1 MALGALSL
9 VDSNGVILSSGS
21 AMQPVNANAGSQLKT
36 MSTADTM
43 KEVFFDI
50 RDGISKLGSVFSDKI
65 SGLNKHLAFRLDKLN
80 TTMTTIGKIAV
91 KDLGLEQK
99 TFAQLRE
106 TEAEEERRRS
116 VGDQDDPTNGEGK
129 GSLTNSFKD
138 KFGSLID
145 KLTPKTQL
153 GKIGLAGLALAG
165 VVTGIGQIEDAF
177 AGTAK
182 FIKEKVAPKAK
193 IAMTEIKKDFAS
205 MKDNFFGKD
214 GFFPIIGSG
223 ISSVIDGINEGDKDK
238 IFGGLKTTFVD
249 GGVKLIAALG
259 ESSVGALDTVLKTMG
274 FDVDLDSTQK
284 WFKDLPDN
292 IDGYVRTMLDTVTGV
307 MDEVKETYNK
317 EGFIA
322 ATKVGALGLFDNTTA
337 LAANFLAEASGAIA
351 GHFGDEDAAKKL
363 KALDFSSDKFMQ
375 SIKDLGNMIY
385 NPDTGAIL
393 GMDFPSIS
401 NFLPTLQDIA
411 DSIIMSLPKY
421 LRPDTIGEKIFET
434 KQKIQKQKDQIAEG
448 DMRGGYS
455 GLTKRTEI
463 IKDLELELKDLE
475 STLPEGYKVD
485 INNMNT
491 TGGSSIESGTK
502 LKSVAEI
509 RSTTG
514 APPNITIMKGGDTKA
529 DKTSVYQ
536 GDNIHFSKR
545 INGLG
550 TADAVLEQ
558 IK

>member
-9 VDSNGVILSSGS
+9 VDSGGVVLSSGS
-21 AMQPVNANAGSQLKT
+21 AMQPVNANTGSQLQK
-36 MSTADTM
+36 MSPIDSM

-50 RDGISKLGSVFSDKI
+50 RDGISNLGSIFSDKI
-65 SGLNKHLAFRLDKLN
+65 SGLNKHLAFRLETLN
-80 TTMTTIGKIAV
+80 MTMSQIGDIAV
-91 KDLGLEQK
+91 KDLGLEQVQTNIAK
-99 TFAQLRE
+99 E
-106 TEAEEERRRS
+106 NEIEEERRRS
-116 VGDQDDPTNGEGK
+116 VGDQGDPTDEGK
-129 GSLTNSFKD
+129 GLLTNSFKD

-145 KLTPKTQL
+145 KLTPKTTI
-153 GKIGLAGLALAG
+153 GKITLAGLALAG
-165 VVTGIGQIEDAF
+165 VVAGIGQIEGAF
-177 AGTAK
+177 SGLAK
-182 FIKEKVAPKAK
+182 VVKEKIVPRVK
-193 IAMTEIKKDFAS
+193 IAMTEIKKDLISA
-205 MKDNFFGKD
+205 KENFFGKD

-223 ISSVIDGINEGDKDK
+223 LSDIIDGINQGDKDK

-259 ESSVGALDTVLKTMG
+259 ESSIGGLDTILKTIG

-363 KALDFSSDKFMQ
+363 KALDFRSDKFMQ

-529 DKTSVYQ
+529 DKTNVYQ

>member
-9 VDSNGVILSSGS
+9 VDSSGVVLDSGS
-21 AMQPVNANAGSQLKT
+21 AMQPVGANTGSQLQT
-36 MSTADTM
+36 MSSSDTM

-50 RDGISKLGSVFSDKI
+50 RDGISNLGSIFSDKI
-65 SGLNKHLAFRLDKLN
+65 SGLNKHLAFRLETLN
-80 TTMTTIGKIAV
+80 NTMSKIGNIAA
-91 KDLGLEQK
+91 KDLGLEQVQTNIAIENEK
-99 TFAQLRE
+99 DE
-106 TEAEEERRRS
+106 
-116 VGDQDDPTNGEGK
+116 DQDDSLSGGDETKDEGT
-129 GSLTNSFKD
+129 GLLTRSFKD
-138 KFGSLID
+138 SFANLLD
-145 KLTPKTQL
+145 KLTPKTTL

-165 VVTGIGQIEDAF
+165 IVTGIAQIEGAIG
-177 AGTAK
+177 GTAK
-182 FIKEKVAPKAK
+182 FLKEKVGPKVK

-205 MKDNFFGKD
+205 MTDNFFGKD

-249 GGVKLIAALG
+249 GGVKLVAALG
-259 ESSVGALDTVLKTMG
+259 EATVGGLDTVLKTIG

-292 IDGYVRTMLDTVTGV
+292 IDGYVRNILDTATGV

-322 ATKVGALGLFDNTTA
+322 ATKVGATGLFDNTVA
-337 LAANFLAEASGAIA
+337 LAGNFLADASGAIA
-351 GHFGDEDAAKKL
+351 GHFGDEEAAKKL
-363 KALDFSSDKFMQ
+363 KALDFSSDKFME
-375 SIKDLGNMIY
+375 SITDLGKMIY

-393 GMDFPSIS
+393 GMNFPNLS
-401 NFLPTLQDIA
+401 NLLPTLQQIA

-463 IKDLELELKDLE
+463 IKDLEAELRDLE
-475 STLPEGYKVD
+475 STLPENYKVD
-485 INNMNT
+485 IKKIDT
-491 TGGSSIESGTK
+491 SGGSSIESGTK
-502 LKSVAEI
+502 LKSIAEI
-509 RSTTG
+509 RATTG

-529 DKTSVYQ
+529 DRNTVYQ
-536 GDNIHFSKR
+536 GDNVHFSKR
-545 INGLG
+545 VSGLG